1 MRKKIM
7 RRETGSALIITMLI
21 LVLLGLIGLAA
32 LDTVTRDQQ
41 VAGFQNRESLAFYT
55 AEAAV
60 ADAKERLRTG
70 VFATNAQITF
80 PTQATAVKLGDTTI
94 FPNGQPAY
102 FGDPAAVGG
111 QAVLYQNAG
120 ARDTSSGNSLNEGQ
134 QQWFNTLWRIQVEG
148 QTPDLAT
155 SRLDVMATK
164 SLPGGN
170 SY

>member
-1 MRKKIM
+1 MREEAM
-7 RRETGSALIITMLI
+7 RSEAGSALIITMLI
-21 LVLLGLIGLAA
+21 LVLLGMIGMAA

-41 VAGFQNRESLAFYT
+41 VAGYQNRESLAFYA
-55 AEAAV
+55 AEAGV

-70 VFATNAQITF
+70 VFATNAQIQF
-80 PTQATAVKLGDTTI
+80 PNQAAAVTLGDTTI
-94 FPNGQPAY
+94 FPTGQPMY

-111 QAVLYQNAG
+111 QAILYQNAG
-120 ARDTSSGNSLNEGQ
+120 ARDTSSGNALNEGQ
-134 QQWFNTLWRIQVEG
+134 QQWFNTLWRVQVEG
-148 QTPDLAT
+148 QTPDQAT